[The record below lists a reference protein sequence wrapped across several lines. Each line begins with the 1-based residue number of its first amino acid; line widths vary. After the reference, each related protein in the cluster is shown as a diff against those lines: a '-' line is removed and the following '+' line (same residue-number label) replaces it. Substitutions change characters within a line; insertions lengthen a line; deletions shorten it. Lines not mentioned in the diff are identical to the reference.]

1 MAFILCLLIR
11 TLQEQT
17 DQAAFILCLL
27 IRTLQE
33 QTDRALAD
41 SQGQLRQS
49 EMDLRNCQER
59 VRLLEK
65 DRAKLDTEVARLKDD
80 ISVMRGT
87 LAQVDEEKDGL
98 LVSVS
103 LQFHV
108 NN

>member
-1 MAFILCLLIR
+1 MCNTQKFFVISYL
-11 TLQEQT
+11 TVT
-17 DQAAFILCLL
+17 FILCLL

-41 SQGQLRQS
+41 SQGQLHQS

-65 DRAKLDTEVARLKDD
+65 DRSKLDTEVAHLKDE
-80 ISVMRGT
+80 ISVVRGT
-87 LAQVDEEKDGL
+87 LAQVDQEKDGL
-98 LVSVS
+98 LVSAQ

>member
-1 MAFILCLLIR
+1 M
-11 TLQEQT
+11 
-17 DQAAFILCLL
+17 L

-41 SQGQLRQS
+41 SQGQLHQS
-49 EMDLRNCQER
+49 ERDLRNCQER

-65 DRAKLDTEVARLKDD
+65 DREKLDTEVVGLKDE
-80 ISVMRGT
+80 ISVMRRT
-87 LAQVDEEKDGL
+87 LAQVDQEKDGL
-98 LVSVS
+98 LVSVP